1 MGHSFRLTSFKYLL
15 GDGLSIMSL
24 HRLATLSQMEKPKTL
39 CGQWSVC
46 LRNAKK
52 PVCQNLKLFLT
63 GEIRLLREWIPA
75 WHSPWWDVDA
85 VRYFRCQSL
94 FYNQVTHC
102 VVICV
107 RWPKGK
113 MALYYGMEI
122 SYDLFWFVWGP
133 ILPELVKHSPQKE
146 NFFCLTNSPFKY
158 HHILLGKI
166 QYNY

>member
-1 MGHSFRLTSFKYLL
+1 MVFQLCHY
-15 GDGLSIMSL
+15 IASL
-24 HRLATLSQMEKPKTL
+24 P
-39 CGQWSVC
+39 SVKWKSRKRC
-46 LRNAKK
+46 ADSEASVAKK

-75 WHSPWWDVDA
+75 WHSAWWDVDA

-113 MALYYGMEI
+113 MALYYSMEI

-133 ILPELVKHSPQKE
+133 IVLELVIHSPQKE
-146 NFFCLTNSPFKY
+146 NFFGLTNSPFKY